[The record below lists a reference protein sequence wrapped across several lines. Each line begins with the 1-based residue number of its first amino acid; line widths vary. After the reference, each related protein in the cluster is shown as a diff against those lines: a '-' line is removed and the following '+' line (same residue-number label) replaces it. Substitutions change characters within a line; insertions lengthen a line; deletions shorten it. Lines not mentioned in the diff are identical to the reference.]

1 MWEVIGLLTF
11 ITGMG
16 TAVRG
21 AASQGIL
28 WGIMTLGLY
37 ITYKVLDFADLTVDG
52 SFALGGAVSATLI
65 VGGMDPF
72 LSLLI
77 ALIAGAASGVATGLF
92 NTRLKIPGI
101 LAGILT
107 QIALYSINIR
117 IIGAA
122 NIPLLG
128 ETTVMSI
135 LTDNLSVS
143 KNVGSIIIGAIVTG
157 IVIGAMYWFFG
168 TEMGCAIRATGSN
181 EHMVRALGGN
191 TDAMKIIG
199 LALGNA
205 LVALSGALVAQSQGY
220 GDVGMGNGAI
230 IIGLASIIIGE
241 VIFGAK
247 GNFAYRLMSVVFG
260 SIVYRVIIAMVLRLG
275 LKSTDLK
282 LLTAIIVALA
292 LSIPVLRRDKDLRF
306 YGAILLVGVILY
318 ALLVKAAT
326 TIAPESTMAL
336 YCARGVAIGAIIGGF
351 TGKWSSNHQR
361 MARILNK

>member
-1 MWEVIGLLTF
+1 MLSF
-11 ITGMG
+11 FTGMG
-16 TAVRG
+16 TAVQG

-28 WGIMTLGLY
+28 WGVMTLGLY

-65 VGGMDPF
+65 VGGMNPF
-72 LSLLI
+72 FSLLL
-77 ALIAGAASGVATGLF
+77 ALIAGTFSGVATGLF
-92 NTRLKIPGI
+92 HTKLKIPGI

-122 NIPLLG
+122 NVPLLG
-128 ETTVMSI
+128 ERTVMSV
-135 LTDNLSVS
+135 LTDNLPVS
-143 KNVGSIIIGAIVTG
+143 KNLAS
-157 IVIGAMYWFFG
+157 IVIGVAVAAAVIGALYWFFG

-191 TDAMKIIG
+191 TDVMKIVG
-199 LALGNA
+199 LALGNG

-220 GDVGMGNGAI
+220 GDVGMGNGTI

-247 GNFAYRLMSVVFG
+247 GNFAYRLMSVVLG

-306 YGAILLVGVILY
+306 YGGILLVGVILY
-318 ALLVKAAT
+318 ALLVKAALT
-326 TIAPESTMAL
+326 FAPDNQTVL
-336 YCARGVAIGAIIGGF
+336 FCARGVAIGAIIGGF
-351 TGKWSSNHQR
+351 TGKWSSGRQR
-361 MARILNK
+361 MAEILNK